1 MFSAIRRLLA
11 SRAGALAAAKS
22 TPSSSFAYSAAAP
35 PSRPRFPTP
44 KEIRR
49 GLDEFVVGQD
59 KAKKVLSVAVHNHYK
74 RIYNESSNKCSS
86 KSFVRGGVG
95 TSGDDEIELEK
106 SNILLIGPTGS
117 GIVYGYVI
125 FGWTMVMFSDGF
137 RFLFFH

>member
-22 TPSSSFAYSAAAP
+22 TPSSSYAYSAAAA

-59 KAKKVLSVAVHNHYK
+59 KAKKVTHAPQSPSLPSRSLVSISTGACRVGKVA
-74 RIYNESSNKCSS
+74 
-86 KSFVRGGVG
+86 
-95 TSGDDEIELEK
+95 
-106 SNILLIGPTGS
+106 
-117 GIVYGYVI
+117 
-125 FGWTMVMFSDGF
+125 
-137 RFLFFH
+137 

>member
-22 TPSSSFAYSAAAP
+22 TPSSSYAYSAAAP

-74 RIYNESSNKCSS
+74 RIYNESSKKCSS
-86 KSFVRGGVG
+86 KSFVHGGVG

-117 GIVYGYVI
+117 GIVI
-125 FGWTMVMFSDGF
+125 
-137 RFLFFH
+137 